1 MPVAVTQGPQH
12 DRVRAAVVLAGHVL
26 QARMGDRGRPACLF
40 GAARA
45 PLQRGVS
52 VVLQTAEFA
61 DLQRQ
66 CGVGACIV
74 EDLAWVEQQA
84 PEILMPSTT
93 AWVKGA
99 YSPPGLPSKARRGCC
114 R

>member
-26 QARMGDRGRPACLF
+26 QARMGGRGRPACLF

-84 PEILMPSTT
+84 PLAGPE
-93 AWVKGA
+93 G
-99 YSPPGLPSKARRGCC
+99 PGDLDALHHGMGQGGIQPTRAPV
-114 R
+114 